1 MSKLIARAALG
12 VLILL
17 AILYIAML
25 VAANTSITQR
35 TIQTEVTIN
44 ATASKV
50 WQVLTDFEAYPQWN
64 PFIRQIDGAIQP
76 GQQLIIELNL
86 SGRTMTINP
95 TVLVMQPERE
105 LRWLGRFSI
114 PGIFDGEHSLN
125 IEPLGANRVRFIQSE
140 TFRGILVPFSGAILN
155 DTEQSFQ
162 EMNQALREHAEQ
174 AR

>member
-1 MSKLIARAALG
+1 
-12 VLILL
+12 
-17 AILYIAML
+17 
-25 VAANTSITQR
+25 
-35 TIQTEVTIN
+35 
-44 ATASKV
+44 
-50 WQVLTDFEAYPQWN
+50 
-64 PFIRQIDGAIQP
+64 
-76 GQQLIIELNL
+76 
-86 SGRTMTINP
+86 MTFNP
-95 TVLVMQPERE
+95 TVLFMQPERE

>member
-17 AILYIAML
+17 VILYIAML

-76 GQQLIIELNL
+76 GKQLIIELNL
-86 SGRTMTINP
+86 SGRTMTFNP
-95 TVLVMQPERE
+95 TVLVMKPERE

>member
-17 AILYIAML
+17 VILYIAML

-86 SGRTMTINP
+86 SGRTMTFNP
-95 TVLVMQPERE
+95 TVLVMHPKGSCAGSAAFPSPGYSTVSIASTSSLLVRTGCVSFRARRSEGFWCRFRE
-105 LRWLGRFSI
+105 LYS
-114 PGIFDGEHSLN
+114 
-125 IEPLGANRVRFIQSE
+125 
-140 TFRGILVPFSGAILN
+140 TILN
-155 DTEQSFQ
+155 KAF
-162 EMNQALREHAEQ
+162 R
-174 AR
+174 R

>member
-1 MSKLIARAALG
+1 MTKLIARAALG

-17 AILYIAML
+17 VILYIAML

-76 GQQLIIELNL
+76 GKQLIIELNL
-86 SGRTMTINP
+86 SGRTMTFNP
-95 TVLVMQPERE
+95 TVLVMKPERE

>member
-1 MSKLIARAALG
+1 MTKLIARAALG

-17 AILYIAML
+17 VILYIAML

-86 SGRTMTINP
+86 SGRTMTFNP
-95 TVLVMQPERE
+95 TVLFMQPERA

-174 AR
+174 TR